1 MTSSR
6 AVEDCRM
13 LSCIVYDTSSG
24 SWYTG
29 TPAGPPSYTPVGV
42 YPGHADDPRS
52 GKGIRV
58 APSPTHLTL
67 AVARCRDAGLPRY
80 TPVGVY
86 PNHAA
91 DPRIGQGIRSASSPT
106 LMTLAV
112 ARAAE
117 SGAPSTHQ
125 WVCTPATSV
134 TPAVAG
140 AST

>member
-13 LSCIVYDTSSG
+13 LSCIVYETSSG

-52 GKGIRV
+52 GKGISV
-58 APSPTHLTL
+58 APSPTHLIL
-67 AVARCRDAGLPRY
+67 AVARTE
-80 TPVGVY
+80 TP
-86 PNHAA
+86 
-91 DPRIGQGIRSASSPT
+91 
-106 LMTLAV
+106 
-112 ARAAE
+112 
-117 SGAPSTHQ
+117 GAPSTHQ

-140 AST
+140 ASV

>member
-24 SWYTG
+24 SWFTG

-67 AVARCRDAGLPRY
+67 AVARTD
-80 TPVGVY
+80 TPGF
-86 PNHAA
+86 P
-91 DPRIGQGIRSASSPT
+91 G
-106 LMTLAV
+106 
-112 ARAAE
+112 
-117 SGAPSTHQ
+117 THQ
-125 WVCTPATSV
+125 WVCIPTMPRTLALARASVRHPARLS
-134 TPAVAG
+134 
-140 AST
+140 